1 MRDIARIRPFC
12 EELAVLWEK
21 CPDMRFGQLVVN
33 ALGADSFY
41 VEDDT
46 AIEKIRTFVSS
57 PDKYADVIYRK
68 M

>member
-1 MRDIARIRPFC
+1 MRDITRIRPFC

-41 VEDDT
+41 VEDNT
-46 AIEKIRTFVSS
+46 AMEKIRTFVSA
-57 PDKYADVIYRK
+57 PDKHAGMIFP
-68 M
+68 